1 MFAKEVD
8 IEAPVRAVLDLVDVP
23 EKSFIYI
30 LRIS

>member
-8 IEAPVRAVLDLVDVP
+8 IEAPVRTVLDLVDVP